1 LAALGHVY
9 SALKLSDL
17 TKDSNIVRL
26 VSALVKSGTTK
37 PMKKSTVLPVD
48 KFMQLFESW
57 DDNSLLSVKL
67 LRLKAV
73 TLLALALMLRPS
85 DVAPNAQMFDSQTL
99 QVQSVVFTKSML
111 RFTQDGM
118 FVTVFGVKNDVQR
131 SGFEVFLPKHENEK
145 LDPVRTLW
153 DYVTR
158 TDSVRS
164 GDAVF
169 LSLNKPYKALSASA
183 VAKVLEESIHLAGH
197 SEMGFSAKSFR
208 PTGATVA
215 IESRIDPKIVQ
226 KCSVACHLL

>member
-1 LAALGHVY
+1 
-9 SALKLSDL
+9 
-17 TKDSNIVRL
+17 
-26 VSALVKSGTTK
+26 
-37 PMKKSTVLPVD
+37 
-48 KFMQLFESW
+48 
-57 DDNSLLSVKL
+57 
-67 LRLKAV
+67 
-73 TLLALALMLRPS
+73 
-85 DVAPNAQMFDSQTL
+85 MFDSQTL

-111 RFTQDGM
+111 RFTQNGL

-169 LSLNKPYKALSASA
+169 LSLNKLYKALSASA
-183 VAKVLEESIHLAGH
+183 VAKVLEESIYLAGL

-215 IESRIDPKIVQ
+215 IESGIDHKIVQ
-226 KCSVACHLL
+226 KVGRWRSTEVFYQHYVHSRTPAGFSSKVLSSDSAE